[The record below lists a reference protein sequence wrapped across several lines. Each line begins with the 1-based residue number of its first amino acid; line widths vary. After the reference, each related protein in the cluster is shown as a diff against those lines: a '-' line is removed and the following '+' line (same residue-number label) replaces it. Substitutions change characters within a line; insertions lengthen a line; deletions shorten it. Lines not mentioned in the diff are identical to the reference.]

1 MTDFIIFPA
10 IDLRNG
16 QVVRLSQGDP
26 ERQKIYS
33 ADPASVAR
41 SMLEQGAA
49 WLHVVNLDAAF
60 GEASV
65 VNRRALALILDIAR
79 KYNGRVQCG
88 GGLHSV
94 EQVEAMLS
102 TGIDRAIIGSLAVKS
117 TESVK
122 RLLQKFDPNRIAVSL
137 DGRQKKVMVAGWQ
150 QASDIGVFDLAR
162 DLKEMGLSWL
172 VYTDIERDGLQ
183 TGSDLETTTALARDT
198 GLNIIASGGVCTL
211 QEVEMLRDQGA
222 AGAIIGRAL
231 YEGTVNLPDLLAAAR
246 GKRKQSC

>member
-26 ERQKIYS
+26 NRQKIYS

-60 GEASV
+60 GEASEA
-65 VNRRALALILDIAR
+65 NWQALATILDTAK

-94 EQVEAMLS
+94 EQVEVILS
-102 TGIDRAIIGSLAVKS
+102 AGIDRAIIGSLAVRS
-117 TESVK
+117 PETVK
-122 RLLQKFDPNRIAVSL
+122 RLLQKFGPERIAVSL

-150 QASDIGVFDLAR
+150 QASEIGVFELSR

-183 TGSDLETTTALARDT
+183 TGSDVETTTALARDT
-198 GLNIIASGGVCTL
+198 GLNIIASGGVCTPH
-211 QEVEMLRDQGA
+211 EVKQLRDQGV

-231 YEGTVNLPDLLAAAR
+231 YEATVCLPDLLEAAR
-246 GKRKQSC
+246 DKRK